1 MATSKWKSFCF
12 LLAVLVLSLCSSV
25 SSHAQVSDT
34 ERLIQAGI
42 LERTDSYSYV
52 IEGRAD
58 PFKPFVAIQVVAP
71 AGLDPN
77 EIIDENDQLTGMQLF
92 EPGQLTLVGILS
104 FPASEMAFVEDQAKK
119 GYVLKVGTLIGRRGI
134 VTQINPDQV
143 LIEETAKTRSGQE
156 IKTIVT
162 MRLNK
167 EGDR

>member
-58 PFKPFVAIQVVAP
+58 PFKPFVAIQVVAS

-104 FPASEMAFVEDQAKK
+104 SPASEMAFVEDQAKK

>member
-1 MATSKWKSFCF
+1 
-12 LLAVLVLSLCSSV
+12 
-25 SSHAQVSDT
+25 
-34 ERLIQAGI
+34 
-42 LERTDSYSYV
+42 
-52 IEGRAD
+52 
-58 PFKPFVAIQVVAP
+58 
-71 AGLDPN
+71 
-77 EIIDENDQLTGMQLF
+77 
-92 EPGQLTLVGILS
+92 
-104 FPASEMAFVEDQAKK
+104 MAFVEDQAKK